1 MAAASSNHA
10 SAPAVTQVS
19 AGTAGGTGGVADGGS
34 VARPPAPRPGTP
46 RHVAIIMDGNGRWAT
61 SRHLP
66 RVAGHS
72 RGVDAVRTV
81 IEASIAAGVEFLTL
95 FAFSS
100 ENWRRPP
107 DEVSVLMRLF
117 VSSLQRE
124 VDTMRRNG
132 VRLRVVGQ
140 IDTFEPRLREL
151 IARAQEQSAA
161 NNRLNLTVCASYGGR
176 WDIVQAAQHLAQQHV
191 AGAAPAG
198 EAEFARH
205 LSMAFA
211 PDPDLLIRTGGERR
225 ISNFLIW
232 QTAYAELYFTDA
244 LWPDF
249 GQPEFAAALE
259 WYAQRE
265 RRFGRT
271 SEQLQRVVG

>member
-1 MAAASSNHA
+1 
-10 SAPAVTQVS
+10 
-19 AGTAGGTGGVADGGS
+19 
-34 VARPPAPRPGTP
+34 
-46 RHVAIIMDGNGRWAT
+46 MDGNGRWAKA
-61 SRHLP
+61 RHLP

-72 RGVDAVRTV
+72 RGVETVRTI
-81 IEASIAAGVEFLTL
+81 IEASIANGIEYLSL

-100 ENWRRPP
+100 ENWRRPA

-117 VSSLQRE
+117 VSSLQKE
-124 VDTMRRNG
+124 IEALMRNG

-140 IDTFEPRLREL
+140 LHSFEPSLRDL
-151 IARAQEQSAA
+151 IAQAQERSAH
-161 NNRLNLTVCASYGGR
+161 NTRLHLTICASYGGR
-176 WDIVQAAQHLAQQHV
+176 WDLVQAAQHLAAEFV
-191 AGAAPAG
+191 AGGTLPE
-198 EAEFARH
+198 EADFARH
-205 LSMAFA
+205 LSMSFA

-232 QTAYAELYFTDA
+232 QLAYAELFFTDV

-249 GQPEFAAALE
+249 QEEQFAAALK

-271 SEQLQRVVG
+271 SEQLQRVG

>member
-1 MAAASSNHA
+1 MAAAASDHA
-10 SAPAVTQVS
+10 SAPAATQAP
-19 AGTAGGTGGVADGGS
+19 AGVPGDPDAGAGAP
-34 VARPPAPRPGTP
+34 PPAPRPGTP

-81 IEASIAAGVEFLTL
+81 IESSIAAGVEYLTL

-140 IDTFEPRLREL
+140 IEAFEPRLREL
-151 IARAQEQSAA
+151 IARAQEQSAG
-161 NNRLNLTVCASYGGR
+161 NTRLNLTVCASYGGR
-176 WDIVQAAQHLAQQHV
+176 WDIVQAAQRLAQQQV
-191 AGAAPAG
+191 AGAAPPG
-198 EAEFARH
+198 EAEFERH

-232 QTAYAELYFTDA
+232 QMAYAELFFTDA

-249 GQPEFAAALE
+249 GRPEFAAALE

-271 SEQLQRVVG
+271 SEQLQRAVG

>member
-1 MAAASSNHA
+1 MAAAASDHA
-10 SAPAVTQVS
+10 SAPAATQAD
-19 AGTAGGTGGVADGGS
+19 AGTPGDADTDTGAQ
-34 VARPPAPRPGTP
+34 PPAPRPGTP

-61 SRHLP
+61 ARHLP

-72 RGVDAVRTV
+72 RGVDSVRTV
-81 IEASIAAGVEFLTL
+81 IEASIAAGIEYLTL

-124 VDTMRRNG
+124 IDTMRRNG
-132 VRLRVVGQ
+132 IRLRVVGQ
-140 IDTFEPRLREL
+140 IDAFEPRLREL
-151 IARAQEQSAA
+151 IARAQEQSAG
-161 NNRLNLTVCASYGGR
+161 NTRLNLTVCASYGGR
-176 WDIVQAAQHLAQQHV
+176 WDIVQAALQLARQQV
-191 AGAAPAG
+191 AGGAAPA
-198 EAEFARH
+198 EAEFERH

-232 QTAYAELYFTDA
+232 QLAYAELYFTDA

-249 GQPEFAAALE
+249 GRPEFAAALE
-259 WYAQRE
+259 WFAQRE

-271 SEQLQRVVG
+271 SEQLQRAVG

>member
-1 MAAASSNHA
+1 MSAAAPAQGSELG
-10 SAPAVTQVS
+10 SAATGVREGGQD
-19 AGTAGGTGGVADGGS
+19 AAGGTVAE
-34 VARPPAPRPGTP
+34 PPPPRPGVP

-61 SRHLP
+61 ARHLP

-72 RGVDAVRTV
+72 RGVESVRTV
-81 IEASIAAGVEFLTL
+81 IEASIAHGVEYLTL

-124 VDTMRRNG
+124 VDAMVRNG
-132 VRLRVVGQ
+132 VRLRIVGQ
-140 IDTFEPRLREL
+140 IDAFEPRLREL
-151 IARAQEQSAA
+151 IAGAQEKSAA
-161 NNRLNLTVCASYGGR
+161 NSRLNLTICASYGGR
-176 WDIVQAAQHLAQQHV
+176 WDVVQAAQRLVAQHR
-191 AGAAPAG
+191 AGAALPD
-198 EAEFARH
+198 EAEFVRG

-232 QTAYAELYFTDA
+232 QMAYAELFFTEA

-249 GQPEFAAALE
+249 GRAEFAAALD
-259 WYAQRE
+259 WYMQRE

-271 SEQLQRVVG
+271 SEQLRRVG

>member
-1 MAAASSNHA
+1 
-10 SAPAVTQVS
+10 
-19 AGTAGGTGGVADGGS
+19 
-34 VARPPAPRPGTP
+34 
-46 RHVAIIMDGNGRWAT
+46 VAIIMDGNGRWAT
-61 SRHLP
+61 ARHLP

-72 RGVDAVRTV
+72 RGVEAVRTA
-81 IEASIAAGVEFLTL
+81 IESSIASGVEYLTL

-124 VDTMRRNG
+124 VDAMRRNG

-140 IDTFEPRLREL
+140 IEAFEPRLREL
-151 IARAQEQSAA
+151 IARAQEQSAG
-161 NNRLNLTVCASYGGR
+161 NTRLNLTVCASYGGR
-176 WDIVQAAQHLAQQHV
+176 WDIVQAAQRLILEQRKQDRDQRREQ
-191 AGAAPAG
+191 GAEAPLPD
-198 EAEFARH
+198 EAAFERQ

-232 QTAYAELYFTDA
+232 QLAYAELYFTDA

-249 GQPEFAAALE
+249 GRGEFAAALE

-271 SEQLQRVVG
+271 SEQLQRVG

>member
-1 MAAASSNHA
+1 MSAAASGNAPAHA
-10 SAPAVTQVS
+10 SAPGDVPEAAQEPGNGPVNGPES
-19 AGTAGGTGGVADGGS
+19 DA
-34 VARPPAPRPGTP
+34 PAPRPGTP

-61 SRHLP
+61 ARHLP

-72 RGVDAVRTV
+72 RGVEAVRTV
-81 IEASIAAGVEFLTL
+81 IEASIASGVEYLTL

-124 VDTMRRNG
+124 VDGMRRNG

-140 IDTFEPRLREL
+140 IDAFEPRLREL
-151 IARAQEQSAA
+151 IGRAQEQSAG
-161 NNRLNLTVCASYGGR
+161 NTRLNLTVCASYGGR
-176 WDIVQAAQHLAQQHV
+176 WDIVQAARRLIQDHS
-191 AGAAPAG
+191 AGGPLPDEAAF
-198 EAEFARH
+198 ERE

-225 ISNFLIW
+225 VSNFLIW
-232 QTAYAELYFTDA
+232 QMAYTELYFTDA

-249 GQPEFAAALE
+249 GRAEFAAALD

-271 SEQLQRVVG
+271 SEQLQRVG

>member
-1 MAAASSNHA
+1 
-10 SAPAVTQVS
+10 
-19 AGTAGGTGGVADGGS
+19 
-34 VARPPAPRPGTP
+34 
-46 RHVAIIMDGNGRWAT
+46 MDGNGRWAKA
-61 SRHLP
+61 RHLP

-72 RGVDAVRTV
+72 RGVERVRTV
-81 IEASIAAGVEFLTL
+81 IEASISAGVEYLSL

-100 ENWRRPP
+100 ENWQRPA

-124 VDTMRRNG
+124 IDDLVRNG

-140 IDTFEPRLREL
+140 IDAFDARLREQ
-151 IARAQEQSAA
+151 IAKAQEQSAH
-161 NNRLNLTVCASYGGR
+161 NSRLHLTICASYGGR
-176 WDIVQAAQHLAQQHV
+176 WDIVQAAQRLLAAHQPN
-191 AGAAPAG
+191 APLPG
-198 EAEFARH
+198 EEQFARE

-232 QTAYAELYFTDA
+232 QLAYAELFFTDV

-249 GQPEFAAALE
+249 QEEAFADALA

-271 SEQLQRVVG
+271 SEQLVRTG

>member
-1 MAAASSNHA
+1 LLPPYRNPIQAAADEA
-10 SAPAVTQVS
+10 GGVPP
-19 AGTAGGTGGVADGGS
+19 AGTGV
-34 VARPPAPRPGTP
+34 P
-46 RHVAIIMDGNGRWAT
+46 RHVAIIMDGNGRWAKA
-61 SRHLP
+61 RLLP
-66 RVAGHS
+66 RVAGHT
-72 RGVDAVRTV
+72 RGVEAVRKA
-81 IEASIAAGVEFLTL
+81 IEASIAHGVEYLSL

-124 VDTMRRNG
+124 FEALQRNG

-140 IDTFEPRLREL
+140 IDAFEPRLQEM
-151 IARAQEQSAA
+151 IANAQERSAG
-161 NNRLNLTVCASYGGR
+161 NTRLHLTVCASYGGR
-176 WDIVQAAQHLAQQHV
+176 WDIIQAAQRLVADSAAAGQPPDEQAFERRLAM
-191 AGAAPAG
+191 
-198 EAEFARH
+198 
-205 LSMAFA
+205 SFA

-232 QTAYAELYFTDA
+232 QLAYSELYFTDV

-249 GQPEFAAALE
+249 DRAAFAEAMA

-265 RRFGRT
+265 RRFGRI
-271 SEQLQRVVG
+271 SEQLPDDAG

>member
-1 MAAASSNHA
+1 MSAAASGQASAHE
-10 SAPAVTQVS
+10 SAPA
-19 AGTAGGTGGVADGGS
+19 AAPGGS
-34 VARPPAPRPGTP
+34 GPGASGGPQGGAPAPRPGTP

-61 SRHLP
+61 ARHLP

-81 IEASIAAGVEFLTL
+81 IEASIAAGVEYLTL

-140 IDTFEPRLREL
+140 INAFEPRLREL
-151 IARAQEQSAA
+151 IARAQEQSAG
-161 NNRLNLTVCASYGGR
+161 NSRLNLTVCASYGGR
-176 WDIVQAAQHLAQQHV
+176 WDILQAAQRLVQEHA
-191 AGAAPAG
+191 AGAPLPD
-198 EAEFARH
+198 EAAFERQ

-232 QTAYAELYFTDA
+232 QAAYAELYFTDA

-249 GQPEFAAALE
+249 GRAEFAVALD

-271 SEQLQRVVG
+271 SEQLQRVG

>member
-1 MAAASSNHA
+1 MPAGAPAASQRK
-10 SAPAVTQVS
+10 P
-19 AGTAGGTGGVADGGS
+19 GV
-34 VARPPAPRPGTP
+34 P
-46 RHVAIIMDGNGRWAT
+46 RHVAIIMDGNGRWAKA
-61 SRHLP
+61 RHLP

-72 RGVDAVRTV
+72 RGVERVRTV
-81 IEASIAAGVEFLTL
+81 IEASISAGVEYLSL

-100 ENWRRPP
+100 ENWQRPA

-124 VDTMRRNG
+124 IDALVRNG

-140 IDTFEPRLREL
+140 IDAFEARLREQ
-151 IARAQEQSAA
+151 IAKAQEQSAH
-161 NNRLNLTVCASYGGR
+161 NTRLHLTICASYGGR
-176 WDIVQAAQHLAQQHV
+176 WDIVQAAQRLV
-191 AGAAPAG
+191 AAHQPGAPLPG
-198 EAEFARH
+198 EEQFARE

-232 QTAYAELYFTDA
+232 QLAYAELFFTDV

-249 GQPEFAAALE
+249 QEEAFADALA

-271 SEQLQRVVG
+271 SEQLVRTG

>member
-1 MAAASSNHA
+1 MAAAPHDHA
-10 SAPAVTQVS
+10 SVPAATQAVN
-19 AGTAGGTGGVADGGS
+19 GVAGAGNGG
-34 VARPPAPRPGTP
+34 ADPQPPAPRPGIP

-61 SRHLP
+61 SRRLP

-72 RGVDAVRTV
+72 RGVDAVRTA
-81 IEASIAAGVEFLTL
+81 IESAIAAGVEYLTL

-100 ENWRRPP
+100 ENWKRPP

-124 VDTMRRNG
+124 VDNMRRNG

-140 IDTFEPRLREL
+140 IETFEPRLREL
-151 IARAQEQSAA
+151 IARAQEQSAG
-161 NNRLNLTVCASYGGR
+161 NTRLNLTVCASYGGR
-176 WDIVQAAQHLAQQHV
+176 WDIVQAAQRFAQEST
-191 AGAAPAG
+191 AGTCPAD
-198 EAEFARH
+198 EAGFERY
-205 LSMAFA
+205 LSMSFA

-232 QTAYAELYFTDA
+232 QMAYAELYFTDA

-249 GQPEFAAALE
+249 GRAEFTGALE

-271 SEQLQRVVG
+271 SEQLQRAVG

>member
-1 MAAASSNHA
+1 MPPG
-10 SAPAVTQVS
+10 APAAPQS
-19 AGTAGGTGGVADGGS
+19 KPGV
-34 VARPPAPRPGTP
+34 P
-46 RHVAIIMDGNGRWAT
+46 RHVAIIMDGNGRWAKA
-61 SRHLP
+61 RRLP

-72 RGVDAVRTV
+72 RGVETVRTV
-81 IEASIAAGVEFLTL
+81 IEASIAAGIEYLSL

-100 ENWRRPP
+100 ENWQRPA

-124 VDTMRRNG
+124 IDALVRNG

-140 IDTFEPRLREL
+140 VDAFESRLREL
-151 IARAQEQSAA
+151 IGRAQEQSAH
-161 NNRLNLTVCASYGGR
+161 NTRLHLTICASYGGR
-176 WDIVQAAQHLAQQHV
+176 WDIVQAARRLI
-191 AGAAPAG
+191 AGHAPG
-198 EAEFARH
+198 TPLPDEKQFARE

-232 QTAYAELYFTDA
+232 QLAYAELFFTDV

-249 GQPEFAAALE
+249 QGEEFAAALA

-271 SEQLQRVVG
+271 SEQLIHLG